1 MKVVKFKIDKTY
13 YVLYLSFIALSTT
26 IPLFLAISAIV
37 PFLGFLKRKLKLW
50 KIKVS
55 KAMITHHTLNIVLMI
70 VLITVNYFSA
80 LFTNKCTKITP

>member
-37 PFLGFLKRKLKLW
+37 PFLGF
-50 KIKVS
+50 
-55 KAMITHHTLNIVLMI
+55 
-70 VLITVNYFSA
+70 
-80 LFTNKCTKITP
+80 